1 MGSRVGD
8 VLASKYRLE
17 ELLGSG
23 GMGHVYR
30 AVNVEI
36 ERAVAIKVL
45 RSEHATSPSIVER
58 FLREARAAN
67 LVRHPNVVDVVDVG
81 RDVDGS
87 PFIVQELLKG
97 EDLATFVERRGGRLT
112 LQEIEEYLVPVIDA
126 VAEAHAKGVVH
137 RDIKPENVFLAE
149 QGRRRVP
156 KLLDFGISKVRL
168 PNIKATEVGVMMGTP
183 AYMAPEQVQGSR
195 DADPRTDVW
204 AIGIMLYEL
213 IAGRLPFDA
222 EDAPALFVAI
232 ATKDVPLLRD
242 VVPDVSPKIST
253 ITERCTRRMPAERY
267 PSALELARDLRH
279 VLDGEEVEP
288 TQKHSLAPP
297 AFGLESRPVA
307 VPLAVPPAI
316 SDLVPDLELPG
327 ASDTRARQPPAPKTI
342 SGPPGNLG
350 LHATELSARPLPDL
364 ALGRSPELEAASFS
378 ATLLSADHTSG
389 GGPALD
395 LPALG
400 HPSSGRVVAAP
411 AIPPPRR
418 SHPFGDSLAPPASSQ
433 SSGHSLAPPAA
444 PSHTSGYPLAQ
455 QPVSAGRMAS
465 DQVLSG
471 VMLAGSST
479 SSRRPSANPYL
490 PASSRPAPPP
500 DMTPLVALAV
510 IGLTSIGATAVL
522 MTFLYRPEGW
532 PLVEMVTKPTPPVSL
547 AVQGGLGLVG
557 LILAGRSAVTGVKK
571 WNGTV
576 AGGRGSAVFSALL
589 AGGFFFAAL
598 QLARAAW

>member
-36 ERAVAIKVL
+36 DRSVAIKVL
-45 RSEHATSPSIVER
+45 RTEHATSPAIVER

-97 EDLATFVERRGGRLT
+97 EDLATYLERRGGRLT

-204 AIGIMLYEL
+204 ALGIMLYEL
-213 IAGRLPFDA
+213 IAGRLPFEA

-232 ATKDVPLLRD
+232 ATKDVPRLLD
-242 VVPDVSPKIST
+242 VVPDVLPEIST

-288 TQKHSLAPP
+288 TQKHSIAPP
-297 AFGLESRPVA
+297 GFALEGH
-307 VPLAVPPAI
+307 PLAI

-327 ASDTRARQPPAPKTI
+327 ASDTRAKQPLAPKTI
-342 SGPPGNLG
+342 SGRPANLG
-350 LHATELSARPLPDL
+350 LHATELSPRPLPDL
-364 ALGRSPELEAASFS
+364 ALGRRLELEAPSLS
-378 ATLLSADHTSG
+378 PTLLSAGQASG
-389 GGPALD
+389 GAPALD

-400 HPSSGRVVAAP
+400 PPSSGRFAAAP
-411 AIPPPRR
+411 AIPPPP
-418 SHPFGDSLAPPASSQ
+418 SQAPGHSQAPPP
-433 SSGHSLAPPAA
+433 SLP
-444 PSHTSGYPLAQ
+444 SGYPHAQ
-455 QPVSAGRMAS
+455 QPVSAGRIAS

-532 PLVEMVTKPTPPVSL
+532 PLVAMVTNPTPPVSL

-576 AGGRGSAVFSALL
+576 SGGRGSAVFSALL